1 MSVGMGVLIN
11 ELCGSDSGEVYTKAI
26 GKEIASAVLSDSE
39 VRLGF
44 TDGTSIYFSDDG
56 QSCCESRYFTS
67 DDDLEDLVGGTFVFA
82 DVVSVSYESDEKGY
96 EDHEIAFLKIQSS
109 TGSVTVEAHNR
120 HNGYYGGFSIR
131 VHEGA

>member
-1 MSVGMGVLIN
+1 MSVGMGVLLN
-11 ELCGSDSGEVYTKAI
+11 ELWGSDGAEVYTKAI
-26 GKEIASAVLSDSE
+26 GKEVASAVLSDSE
-39 VRLGF
+39 ARLGF

-56 QSCCESRYFTS
+56 QSCCETRYFTS
-67 DDDLEDLVGGTFVFA
+67 DDDLADLVGGTFVFA
-82 DVVSVSYESDEKGY
+82 DVVSVDY
-96 EDHEIAFLKIQSS
+96 EDDDEVHEVAFLKIQSS